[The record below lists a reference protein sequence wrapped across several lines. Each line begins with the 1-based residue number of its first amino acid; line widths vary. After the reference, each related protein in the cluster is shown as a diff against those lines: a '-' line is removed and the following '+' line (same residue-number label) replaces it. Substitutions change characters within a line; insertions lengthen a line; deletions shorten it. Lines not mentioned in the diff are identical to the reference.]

1 MSLPIRAVSPEPS
14 LVARRKSRLTLR
26 LSHTE
31 HIELSDMR
39 IKITNVSRTCLYD
52 YRRVVLFQ
60 PCQLSAEMG
69 QHDEE
74 IHEFQS
80 LAKKK
85 TG

>member
-1 MSLPIRAVSPEPS
+1 
-14 LVARRKSRLTLR
+14 
-26 LSHTE
+26 
-31 HIELSDMR
+31 MR
-39 IKITNVSRTCLYD
+39 IKSTNVSRTFFIYMLYN

-69 QHDEE
+69 QHHEE